1 MNEIE
6 RCFHQFG
13 YANVIVVLKQETA
26 LSTRTRRSQIDEVKK
41 ELLPARPEP
50 SPELRSSRGTLLA
63 QPSATKEFLN
73 LGIIVGYAD
82 QSGLNAL
89 TRKPAVQEIHSV
101 EQFLL
106 IRPVRKYPAKTTTEK
121 VTWGISRLN
130 VEKLWAQGL
139 TGAGIK
145 VGHLD
150 TGVDGKHPVLK
161 KRIAGWQEFDFDGE
175 PVPKSSPHD
184 TQDHGTHTAGT
195 ICGGSFQGLKI
206 GVAPGVD
213 LYSALVI
220 EGGKA
225 TLRVL
230 SGLEWMITV
239 GVRIVSMSLGF
250 VGYTPFFQEVVR
262 RIRDR
267 GILSV
272 FAIGNEGVATSRSP
286 GNYPE
291 PISVGA
297 MDEAD
302 RVADFSS
309 SQIFQREE
317 DPNQPNVVAPGVNVI
332 SAQPGNDVQAM
343 DGTSMATP
351 HVAGVASL
359 LLEAKPSSSVAELE
373 QAIFETSKPL
383 SSEDPPNR
391 YGYGLVDSAAAFE
404 RLSGIKLT
412 KPKGT
417 PIPAISR
424 RKKRR

>member
-13 YANVIVVLKQETA
+13 YANVIVVLRQPA
-26 LSTRTRRSQIDEVKK
+26 GLSTRIVRSQINDVKN
-41 ELLPARPEP
+41 EL
-50 SPELRSSRGTLLA
+50 LRSSPEPATEIRTRRGTMLPS
-63 QPSATKEFLN
+63 PSATKEFPN
-73 LGIIVGYAD
+73 LGIVVGYTD

-89 TRKPAVQEIHSV
+89 AKKPAVQEVIPL
-101 EQFLL
+101 EQVFL
-106 IRPVRKYPAKTTTEK
+106 IRPVRKYPAKVVIEK
-121 VTWGISRLN
+121 ATWGISKLN

-139 TGAGIK
+139 TGTGIK

-150 TGVDGKHPVLK
+150 TGIDGKHPALK
-161 KRIAGWQEFDFDGE
+161 NRIAGWEEFDFDGE

-184 TQDHGTHTAGT
+184 TDDHGTHTAGT

-206 GVAPGVD
+206 GVAPKVD

-230 SGLEWMITV
+230 AGLEWMITA
-239 GVRIVSMSLGF
+239 GVQVISMSLGF
-250 VGYTPFFQEVVR
+250 SGYTPFFQEVVR

-272 FAIGNEGVATSRSP
+272 FAIGNEGIATSRSP

-317 DPNQPNVVAPGVNVI
+317 DPNQPNVIAPGVNVV
-332 SAQPGNDVQAM
+332 SARPGNKIQAM

-351 HVAGVASL
+351 HVAGVAAL
-359 LLEAKPSSSVAELE
+359 LLEAKPGTNVLELE
-373 QAIFETSKPL
+373 QAIFETCQPL

-404 RLSGIKLT
+404 RLSGIKLRT
-412 KPKGT
+412 GTIKKTPKP
-417 PIPAISR
+417 
-424 RKKRR
+424 RKRS